1 MSRTAEVA
9 SRWPGLVAKVAA
21 AEEAT
26 VTPPEGYVVEAAGG
40 VVWRRVG
47 RELQVLVVHRH
58 NRSDWSLPKGKCLP
72 DETSE
77 ACAVREVAEETGL
90 VCALGDELREVTYRD
105 RNGRAKHVRYWAM
118 APGEGLAV
126 ASGEVDE
133 LCWAS
138 YGEAMDLL
146 TRRRDQ
152 EVLASLPCAREVAA

>member
-1 MSRTAEVA
+1 M
-9 SRWPGLVAKVAA
+9 
-21 AEEAT
+21 
-26 VTPPEGYVVEAAGG
+26 TPLDGYVIEAAGG

-47 RELQVLVVHRH
+47 RELEVLVVHRL
-58 NRSDWSLPKGKCLP
+58 NRSDWSLPKGKCRS

-90 VCALGDELREVTYRD
+90 VCEPGDELVEVAYRD

-118 APGEGLAV
+118 APGEGLAI

-133 LCWAS
+133 VRWAT

-146 TRRRDQ
+146 TKRRDQ